1 MTSPR
6 LTLLALLTLTAACG
20 ADTDTTAGTTDTS
33 AESTAGEPNTSALTT
48 TGDPTVTPTTA
59 GDTTES
65 GTTTQGTTTTATPS
79 TTDVSSTTDQTSTGC
94 AGDCGVVVV
103 EGPTSLC
110 DENDPNMVPPTL
122 MAVAGGPGKIDVTET
137 GYETSCCLELDP
149 SAKIDGMTINI
160 DYTEVGDPCDCICYY
175 TINYTLSGVTSGT
188 WSVVSG
194 GQSVDVDVP

>member
-6 LTLLALLTLTAACG
+6 LTLLALVTLAACG
-20 ADTDTTAGTTDTS
+20 ADKDTTAGTTDTS
-33 AESTAGEPNTSALTT
+33 AESTAGEPNTSSLTT
-48 TGDPTVTPTTA
+48 TGDTTVTPTTT
-59 GDTTES
+59 GDTTGPE
-65 GTTTQGTTTTATPS
+65 TTATPT
-79 TTDVSSTTDQTSTGC
+79 TTDVSTTDQTSTGC

-110 DENDPNMVPPTL
+110 DENDPSMVPPTL

-149 SAKIDGMTINI
+149 SAKIDGMTIHI
-160 DYTEVGDPCDCICYY
+160 DYAEVGDPCDCICYY

-188 WSVVSG
+188 WSVVSS